1 MDGEVHHPVTGRQ
14 LSRLRSALRLPVITP
29 DDAPYAAQSRVWNA
43 MIDRRPALVATCT
56 DAAEVQTAI
65 RFAREHLL
73 EVAVRGGGHSLP
85 GFGTSDG
92 GMVISLAGLK
102 DISIDPASRK
112 VGVGGGCLLGEIDRR
127 TQEFGLAVP
136 AGVVSHTGIGGL
148 SLGGG
153 VGLLMSR
160 YGLTIDHL
168 LSAEVVTAEGRLVHA
183 SADENAD
190 LFWALRGGGGN
201 FGVVTGFEFQ
211 ARQVDRDVLA
221 LLLAWPLDQAH
232 EVFERYLDFVEDA
245 PRELTSLIFL
255 FNVPPGD
262 PYPAAMHGAPAVGV
276 AGMWCG
282 GVADG
287 FAAVRPLREYG
298 PPAIDLSGQRTFLF
312 MQSMSDEQ
320 YPWGRRY
327 YMKTGL
333 MEALPR
339 AAVELAV
346 EAFTN
351 APHQALEIDFHH
363 LGGAI
368 SDVDVSAT
376 AFAHRTA
383 RFAYDLPAAWD
394 NPGDDQA
401 MVEWTRHTARAL
413 DAYVTGGSYLNV
425 EADTGSEVSRR
436 GWGGNWQR
444 LVAVKR
450 QYDPTNFFHL
460 NPNIDPARG

>member
-1 MDGEVHHPVTGRQ
+1 MDAAVPHPVTEQ
-14 LSRLRSALRLPVITP
+14 QVSRLRSALRLPVTTP
-29 DDAPYAAQSRVWNA
+29 GEADYAGQSRVWNA
-43 MIDRRPALVATCT
+43 MINRQPSLIATCT
-56 DAAEVQTAI
+56 DAAEVQTAV
-65 RFAREHLL
+65 RFAREHQLDA
-73 EVAVRGGGHSLP
+73 AVRCGGHSLP

-102 DISIDPASRK
+102 DISVDPASRR
-112 VGVGGGCLLGEIDRR
+112 VRVGGGCLLGEIDQH

-136 AGVVSHTGIGGL
+136 SGVVSHTGIGGL
-148 SLGGG
+148 ALGGG
-153 VGLLMSR
+153 VGLLMRR

-168 LSAEVVTAEGRLVHA
+168 ISAEVVTADGNLLHA
-183 SADENAD
+183 SADDNTE

-201 FGVVTGFEFQ
+201 FGIVTGFEFQ
-211 ARQVDRDVLA
+211 AQEVRRDVLA
-221 LLLAWPLDQAH
+221 LLLAWPLEQVH
-232 EVFERYLDFVEDA
+232 EVFERYLDFAADA

-255 FNVPPGD
+255 FNVPRSD
-262 PYPAAMHGAPAVGV
+262 PYPEAMHGAPAVGV

-282 GVADG
+282 DIPDG
-287 FAAVRPLREYG
+287 LAAVLPLREYG
-298 PPAIDLSGQRTFLF
+298 PPSIDLSGPRPFLF
-312 MQSMSDEQ
+312 MQSMSDEE

-339 AAVELAV
+339 AAVDLSV
-346 EAFTN
+346 EAFAN
-351 APHQALEIDFHH
+351 APHPALEIDFHH

-368 SDVDVSAT
+368 GDVAGSAT

-383 RFAYDLPAAWD
+383 QFAYDLPTSWD
-394 NPGDDQA
+394 NSVDDQS
-401 MVEWTRHTARAL
+401 MIEWTKRTAQAL
-413 DAYVTGGSYLNV
+413 DAYVPGGSYLNV
-425 EADTGSEVSRR
+425 EADTGPEVSRR
-436 GWGGNWQR
+436 GWGENWQR